1 MVVVG
6 VMFIMFI
13 SSLMFLFSDSTT
25 LALHDLQFEM
35 ISIYLTLRLTT
46 APQFILYLEQS
57 ILVSSL

>member
-1 MVVVG
+1 
-6 VMFIMFI
+6 MFIMFI